1 MKKVFIFFLC
11 LCACYST
18 LPAQNA
24 NAIQEA
30 MANYDY
36 EKALLLIDR
45 EEPTIPLLHQK
56 GKAFKGLGNNLKA
69 LEVFRQI
76 IAQDSLNARAY
87 IDAAEC
93 CKSLFKHKQASK
105 YYQKALDLN
114 PDNKYAR
121 IQYINSLLTLQRYQE
136 ALGESSLF
144 TEKDSSAVALHLQAQ
159 SFEGTEQFL
168 PAVGCYL
175 AIQEKYPDD
184 YLSAAKL
191 GSLFIAGEYYD
202 EAIKATENYRK
213 IDSTNIAVNRQN
225 ALAYC
230 LIKDYD
236 TAIKRYEYL
245 VNQGDSSFHTCYYLG
260 ISYYAKENHYAA
272 HDILEVARKY
282 DPDNVNLLYY
292 LGRSSSK
299 TSWKKEG
306 VEYLEKAI
314 DLSIPKDSAM
324 MRLYI
329 GMADCYKLAGM
340 YKEQVNIL
348 KERYQKYERS
358 NHRLLYDIAY
368 IHYLHFQDVPNTIRY
383 LEAFLKT
390 RPKDEKQS
398 APQVNK
404 KGEVEVDGLTAYYNS
419 AENWLND
426 IRKKQKT
433 EDFFRGKAPMP
444 VPVQK

>member
-1 MKKVFIFFLC
+1 MKKVFIFLC
-11 LCACYST
+11 LCICYST
-18 LPAQNA
+18 LTAQNA

-36 EKALLLIDR
+36 EKALSLIDR
-45 EEPTIPLLHQK
+45 EEPTVPLLYQK
-56 GKAFKGLGNNLKA
+56 GKAYKGLGNNLKA

-76 IAQDSLNARAY
+76 ITQDSLNPRAY

-93 CKSLFKHKQASK
+93 CKSLFKHTQASK

-121 IQYINSLLTLQRYQE
+121 IQYINSLLTLQRYRE

-202 EAIKATENYRK
+202 EAIKATETYRK
-213 IDSTNIAVNRQN
+213 IDSTNVAVNRQN

-282 DPDNVNLLYY
+282 DPENVNLLYY
-292 LGRSSSK
+292 LGRSSAK

-324 MRLYI
+324 TRLYI
-329 GMADCYKLAGM
+329 GMSECYKRAGM
-340 YKEQVNIL
+340 YKEQIETL
-348 KERYQKYERS
+348 KKRYQKYERS
-358 NHRLLYDIAY
+358 NHRLLYNIAY
-368 IHYLHFQDVPNTIRY
+368 IYYNQFQDASNTTRY

-390 RPKDEKQS
+390 RPKDEKQ
-398 APQVNK
+398 AVPQVNK

-426 IRKKQKT
+426 IRKNQKT